1 MYIPVFIHLFI
12 ILLLGAPCVWERVYK
27 ERKEEVGRDKMLT
40 VRCRISWIY
49 QALTQRQGSAPSP
62 PEKHMFCGHW
72 NRLMNSTL

>member
-40 VRCRISWIY
+40 VRCRIS
-49 QALTQRQGSAPSP
+49 
-62 PEKHMFCGHW
+62 
-72 NRLMNSTL
+72 